1 MELKGILAISG
12 KPGLY
17 KMLSQGKNSII
28 VEAFEDKKKFPVYAA
43 HNISALE
50 EISIYTDTEDVP
62 LIDVFKNIFELTEG
76 KEAIS
81 HKSSK
86 NQLEEFFSKVLPNYD
101 EDRVYISDIK
111 KIIQWYNTMYRNG
124 LVVFDEETDEGNTDV
139 EPDVKDQ
146 KEGQEIKEEKENN
159 ED

>member
-17 KMLSQGKNSII
+17 KMLSQGKSSII
-28 VEAFEDKKKFPVYAA
+28 VEGLEDKKRFPVYTA

-50 EISIYTDTEDVP
+50 EISIYTETEDVS
-62 LIDVFKNIFELTEG
+62 LVDVFKNIFDITEG
-76 KEAIS
+76 KDAIT

-101 EDRVYISDIK
+101 EERVYISDIK
-111 KIIQWYNTMYRNG
+111 KVIQWYNILNRNG
-124 LVVFDEETDEGNTDV
+124 LVVFNDDEAEPQTEESV
-139 EPDVKDQ
+139 EESEN
-146 KEGQEIKEEKENN
+146 KES
-159 ED
+159 